1 MWRIKGTVVTASPA
15 LPVVLALFVLLAS
28 PLLLTAV
35 LLAAA
40 FHEWGHYAVL
50 RRFGGQVTH
59 LRLSAFGA
67 EMDVGNTSRLSYG
80 AEMLTVLAGP
90 AVNLA
95 LAVLL
100 GGLGYWWETAC
111 VFAGANLVLGVFNLL
126 PAPPLD
132 GGRLLWLMV
141 AWLTEPFTADRV
153 VAAVGLMT
161 SGAVAAAGILLT
173 CRTGGSPF
181 LLLGAV
187 GLLITNLGQKGL
199 VKCPVTR

>member
-1 MWRIKGTVVTASPA
+1 MWRIKGTAVTVSPA
-15 LPVVLALFVLLAS
+15 LPVVLALFVLLSS
-28 PLLLTAV
+28 PLLLAALV
-35 LLAAA
+35 LAALC
-40 FHEWGHYAVL
+40 HEWGHYAVL
-50 RRFGGQVTH
+50 RRFGVGVKH

-67 EMDVGNTSRLSYG
+67 EMDVGNTSRMSYG

-100 GGLGYWWETAC
+100 GGLGYWWETAY

-132 GGRLLWLMV
+132 GGRLLWLAT
-141 AWLTEPFTADRV
+141 AWLTEPFTADRITS
-153 VAAVGLMT
+153 AVGLMI
-161 SGAVAAAGILLT
+161 SGALAAAGILLT

-187 GLLITNLGQKGL
+187 GLLITNLRQKGL
-199 VKCPVTR
+199 VKSPVTR